1 MAHADMLTT
10 QLEKDGAKYPRP
22 PSANFLEEDLPAERW
37 RRAAAATEEDRKI
50 TVSGLTLD
58 F

>member
-1 MAHADMLTT
+1 MLTT

-22 PSANFLEEDLPAERW
+22 PSANFLEEDLPAEPW